1 MQPVAVASC
10 LPLFIDPKARATQPQ
25 RREHQWNAY
34 VCRWGRKKAPVIES
48 AMPAGGT
55 IAAAY
60 CFERKCR
67 HIPLES
73 QRADAVVE
81 PSKRYHI
88 RSPACLKDQT
98 SQFVQSI
105 RSAYAQEVI

>member
-1 MQPVAVASC
+1 
-10 LPLFIDPKARATQPQ
+10 
-25 RREHQWNAY
+25 
-34 VCRWGRKKAPVIES
+34 
-48 AMPAGGT
+48 MPAGGT

-98 SQFVQSI
+98 SQFVQSL
-105 RSAYAQEVI
+105 RSAYAQEVNDAGQPENCEILSFRRFYDLEALRP